1 MLGNIDVGMENADNW
16 NVSRWWF
23 DVGTYQRA
31 IQGALPTRVVEV
43 MGFSQV
49 EGRRFRGCES
59 SVVFEEQVY
68 WD

>member
-16 NVSRWWF
+16 SVSRWWF

-31 IQGALPTRVVEV
+31 IQGALLTRVVEV
-43 MGFSQV
+43 KGHGLQS
-49 EGRRFRGCES
+49 GRRFRGCES